1 MVDIWTNLL
10 NGFGEIFSAP
20 LKDLSIL
27 WLLTPVILFWLILEI
42 YFGRYKKEALGW
54 NTALG
59 NGLNLFWIVVIS
71 LRSLSLKGSGLFSID
86 KLIFVIFIA
95 IYSAFIIFISFTHK
109 IKEKTFF
116 LLASPTIIYYL
127 SGIAILWIHNLITIS
142 IWLIIDLIILY
153 LVILVLEAILKKFIP
168 TASAEVEKEHELHL
182 GEMPSENFK

>member
-1 MVDIWTNLL
+1 MADIWTNLL
-10 NGFGEIFSAP
+10 HGFGEIFSAP

-59 NGLNLFWIVVIS
+59 NGLNLFWIVIIS
-71 LRSLSLKGSGLFSID
+71 LRALFLKGSELFSID

-109 IKEKTFF
+109 IKEKIFF
-116 LLASPTIIYYL
+116 LFASPAIIYYL
-127 SGIAILWIHNLITIS
+127 SGIGILWIHNLITIS
-142 IWLIIDLIILY
+142 FWVIIDLIILY
-153 LVILVLEAILKKFIP
+153 LVILILETILKKFIP
-168 TASAEVEKEHELHL
+168 IASAEVEKEHELHL
-182 GEMPSENFK
+182 GEIPK